1 MGGRALIGAVAIV
14 LVGGC
19 SAARNVKDAADGI
32 RDAAKDSKDLEARVA
47 KSKEITYT
55 ATYESKTKDGRTEE
69 VVITQRPPKSSYK
82 QGDSQII
89 DDGRRVVSC
98 AKSNGK
104 TECVDVG
111 PHTDAGVY
119 GMGGAFSFAFNPASF
134 IGLYTAAAIIP
145 GVDAGRSTRDI
156 GGQSSKCVSIRLSA
170 GSDKGKSFEGCTT
183 DDGVFT
189 FSDDGEGN
197 VVTLTKFEKQASD
210 ASFTPPASVRTQQ
223 QIVDDATST
232 TNTTGSSSSTSSSS
246 TGSSSTSTTSPDTTS
261 STTSIP

>member
-1 MGGRALIGAVAIV
+1 MRGRALIGAAAIV
-14 LVGGC
+14 LIGGC
-19 SAARNVKDAADGI
+19 GAARNIKDAADGI
-32 RDAAKDSKDLEARVA
+32 KDAAKDSKDLEARVA

-55 ATYESKTKDGRTEE
+55 ATYESKSKDGRTEE

-89 DDGRRVVSC
+89 DDGLRVISC
-98 AKSNGK
+98 SKSSGK

-156 GGQSSKCVSIRLSA
+156 AGQASKCVSIKLSA

-183 DDGVFT
+183 EDGVFT

-197 VVTLTKFEKQASD
+197 VVTLTKFEEQASD
-210 ASFTPPASVRTQQ
+210 ASFTPPATVRTQQ
-223 QIVDDATST
+223 QIIDDATST
-232 TNTTGSSSSTSSSS
+232 TRTTGSSSSTSSSS
-246 TGSSSTSTTSPDTTS
+246 TSTTSADTTS
-261 STTSIP
+261 SSATTIP